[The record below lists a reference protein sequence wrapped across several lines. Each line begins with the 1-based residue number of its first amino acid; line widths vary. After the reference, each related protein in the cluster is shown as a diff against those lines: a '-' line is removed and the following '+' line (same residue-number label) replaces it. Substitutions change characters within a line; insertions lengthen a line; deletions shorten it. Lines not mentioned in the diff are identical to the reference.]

1 MSSPPPREDMTFNHK
16 PLTLRPQLGHDML
29 VDSDYDE
36 KQQDVAIISP
46 EDDSMEEVAVQEP
59 RADDFAAMRN
69 RFMPEDPDLEIES
82 ETTFTWDI
90 KDWRTLPRRHHSPT
104 FYAGNHPWKVLFF
117 PAGNN
122 ANES

>member
-117 PAGNN
+117 PAG
-122 ANES
+122 